1 MSGGRCIRDDGGDVE
16 LSLEG
21 AVLTERML
29 GGGVGR
35 KEVPKN
41 SALRERGTLWGT
53 LGVSSVLTSD
63 LSEPVRRG
71 GFGGGE
77 KACKR
82 HLFGTVG

>member
-1 MSGGRCIRDDGGDVE
+1 ME

-41 SALRERGTLWGT
+41 SALRERGGALCGT
-53 LGVSSVLTSD
+53 LGVSSALTWE
-63 LSEPVRRG
+63 LSESS
-71 GFGGGE
+71 E
-77 KACKR
+77 
-82 HLFGTVG
+82 

>member
-1 MSGGRCIRDDGGDVE
+1 MRDDGGDVE

-41 SALRERGTLWGT
+41 SALRERGGALCGT
-53 LGVSSVLTSD
+53 LGVSSALTWELSECSECSD
-63 LSEPVRRG
+63 LYEP
-71 GFGGGE
+71 
-77 KACKR
+77 
-82 HLFGTVG
+82 